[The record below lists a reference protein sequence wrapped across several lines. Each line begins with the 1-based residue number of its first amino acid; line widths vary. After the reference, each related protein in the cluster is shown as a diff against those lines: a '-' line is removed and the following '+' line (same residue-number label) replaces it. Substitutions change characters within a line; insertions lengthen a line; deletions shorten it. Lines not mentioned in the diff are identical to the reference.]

1 MMINKFTFY
10 LILLL
15 LIPFGIACSDSADGE
30 NELSEEIEMTN
41 QYYAFVELEDQNGET
56 MGKVKIELYAD
67 KTPKT
72 VQNFIDL
79 SNSGFYDGIIFHRV
93 IPGFMAQTGDP
104 DGTGSGGPGYT
115 FEDEFHP
122 SLSHDSAGILS
133 MANRGPDTN
142 GSQFFITYGPQ
153 PHLDNMHSVFGKVVE
168 GLELIEAIPPRDP
181 SMINDPSV
189 KMVGIEIT
197 ENYANSLA
205 ALLTGKTN

>member
-1 MMINKFTFY
+1 MINKFTFY

-15 LIPFGIACSDSADGE
+15 LIPFGVACSDSADGE
-30 NELSEEIEMTN
+30 NEFSEEIEMTN
-41 QYYAFVELEDQNGET
+41 QYYAIVELEDQNGEA

-133 MANRGPDTN
+133 MANRGPNTN
-142 GSQFFITYGPQ
+142 GNQFFITYGPQ

-197 ENYANSLA
+197 EN
-205 ALLTGKTN
+205 

>member
-15 LIPFGIACSDSADGE
+15 LIPLGIACSEDT
-30 NELSEEIEMTN
+30 NETNETSGGIEMAKE
-41 QYYAFVELEDQNGET
+41 YYAFIELEDQNGEV

-79 SNSGFYDGIIFHRV
+79 SNSGFYDGVIFHRV

-104 DGTGSGGPGYT
+104 DGTGTGGPGYT

-122 SLSHDSAGILS
+122 SLSHDSEGILS

-142 GSQFFITYGPQ
+142 GSQFFITYGPT

-168 GLELIEAIPPRDP
+168 GQDLIEAIPPRDP
-181 SMINDPSV
+181 SMINDPAV
-189 KMVGIEIT
+189 KMISIEIR
-197 ENYANSLA
+197 EN
-205 ALLTGKTN
+205 

>member
-79 SNSGFYDGIIFHRV
+79 SNSGFYDGIILHRV

-133 MANRGPDTN
+133 MANRGPNTN

-197 ENYANSLA
+197 EN
-205 ALLTGKTN
+205 

>member
-15 LIPFGIACSDSADGE
+15 LIPFGVACSDSGDGE

-133 MANRGPDTN
+133 MANRGPNTN

-197 ENYANSLA
+197 EN
-205 ALLTGKTN
+205 

>member
-1 MMINKFTFY
+1 MINKFTFY

-15 LIPFGIACSDSADGE
+15 LIPFGVACSDSADGE
-30 NELSEEIEMTN
+30 NEFSEEIEMTN
-41 QYYAFVELEDQNGET
+41 QYYAIVELEDQNGEA

-133 MANRGPDTN
+133 MANRGPNTN

-197 ENYANSLA
+197 EN
-205 ALLTGKTN
+205 

>member
-133 MANRGPDTN
+133 MANRGPNTN

-168 GLELIEAIPPRDP
+168 GLELIESIPPRDP

-189 KMVGIEIT
+189 KMVGIKIT
-197 ENYANSLA
+197 EN
-205 ALLTGKTN
+205 

>member
-15 LIPFGIACSDSADGE
+15 LIPLGIACSGDMNDTSG
-30 NELSEEIEMTN
+30 EIEMATE
-41 QYYAFVELEDQNGET
+41 YYAFIELEDQNGEV

-79 SNSGFYDGIIFHRV
+79 SNSGFYDGVIFHRV

-104 DGTGSGGPGYT
+104 DGTGTGGPGYT

-122 SLSHDSAGILS
+122 SLSHDSEGILS
-133 MANRGPDTN
+133 MANRGPNTN
-142 GSQFFITYGPQ
+142 GSQFFITYGPT
-153 PHLDNMHSVFGKVVE
+153 PHLDNMHSVFGKVIE
-168 GLELIEAIPPRDP
+168 GQDLINAIPPRDP
-181 SMINDPSV
+181 SMVNDPAV
-189 KMVGIEIT
+189 KMIGIEIR
-197 ENYANSLA
+197 EN
-205 ALLTGKTN
+205 

>member
-30 NELSEEIEMTN
+30 SELSEEIEMTN

-133 MANRGPDTN
+133 MANRGPNTN

-153 PHLDNMHSVFGKVVE
+153 PLS
-168 GLELIEAIPPRDP
+168 LIHI
-181 SMINDPSV
+181 
-189 KMVGIEIT
+189 
-197 ENYANSLA
+197 
-205 ALLTGKTN
+205 

>member
-1 MMINKFTFY
+1 MGSEMCIRDR
-10 LILLL
+10 L
-15 LIPFGIACSDSADGE
+15 LIPFGLACSDSADGE

-133 MANRGPDTN
+133 MANRGPNTN

-197 ENYANSLA
+197 EN
-205 ALLTGKTN
+205 

>member
-15 LIPFGIACSDSADGE
+15 LIPFGVACSDSVDGE

-133 MANRGPDTN
+133 MANRGPNTN

-197 ENYANSLA
+197 EN
-205 ALLTGKTN
+205 

>member
-10 LILLL
+10 LTLLL
-15 LIPFGIACSDSADGE
+15 LIPLGIACGE
-30 NELSEEIEMTN
+30 GTSETSGEINMAIE
-41 QYYAFVELEDQNGET
+41 YYAFIELEDENGEN

-79 SNSGFYDGIIFHRV
+79 SNSGFYDGVIFHRV

-104 DGTGSGGPGYT
+104 DGTGTGGPGYT

-122 SLSHDSAGILS
+122 SLSHDSEGILS
-133 MANRGPDTN
+133 MANRGPNTN
-142 GSQFFITYGPQ
+142 GSQFFITYGPT

-168 GLELIEAIPPRDP
+168 GQDLIQAIPPRDP
-181 SMINDPSV
+181 SMINDPAV
-189 KMVGIEIT
+189 KMISIEII
-197 ENYANSLA
+197 EN
-205 ALLTGKTN
+205 

>member
-15 LIPFGIACSDSADGE
+15 LIPFGLACSDSADGE

-197 ENYANSLA
+197 EN
-205 ALLTGKTN
+205 

>member
-15 LIPFGIACSDSADGE
+15 LIPLGIACGE
-30 NELSEEIEMTN
+30 GTNETSGEVDMAKV
-41 QYYAFVELEDQNGET
+41 YYAFIELEDQNGEN

-72 VQNFIDL
+72 VQNFVDL
-79 SNSGFYDGIIFHRV
+79 SNSGFYDGVIFHRV

-104 DGTGSGGPGYT
+104 DGTGTGGPGYT

-142 GSQFFITYGPQ
+142 GSQFFITYGPT

-168 GLELIEAIPPRDP
+168 GQDLIEAIPPRDP
-181 SMINDPSV
+181 SMINDPAV
-189 KMVGIEIT
+189 KMISIEIR
-197 ENYANSLA
+197 EN
-205 ALLTGKTN
+205 

>member
-1 MMINKFTFY
+1 MMINKLTFY

-15 LIPFGIACSDSADGE
+15 LIPIGIACGDSA
-30 NELSEEIEMTN
+30 NESSEELNMSAE
-41 QYYAFVELEDQNGET
+41 YHAFIELEDQSGEK

-133 MANRGPDTN
+133 MANRGPNTN

-168 GLELIEAIPPRDP
+168 GIELIEAIPPRDP

-189 KMVGIEIT
+189 KMVGIEIRG
-197 ENYANSLA
+197 N
-205 ALLTGKTN
+205 

>member
-15 LIPFGIACSDSADGE
+15 LIPFGLACSDSADGE

-41 QYYAFVELEDQNGET
+41 QYYAFVELEDQNGEA

-197 ENYANSLA
+197 EN
-205 ALLTGKTN
+205 

>member
-15 LIPFGIACSDSADGE
+15 LIPFGVACSDSADGE

-41 QYYAFVELEDQNGET
+41 QYYAFVELEDQNGEA

-133 MANRGPDTN
+133 MANRGPNTN

-197 ENYANSLA
+197 EN
-205 ALLTGKTN
+205 

>member
-1 MMINKFTFY
+1 MINKFTFY

-15 LIPFGIACSDSADGE
+15 LIPFGVACSDSADGE

-197 ENYANSLA
+197 EN
-205 ALLTGKTN
+205 

>member
-1 MMINKFTFY
+1 MMINKITFY

-15 LIPFGIACSDSADGE
+15 LIPLGIACSEGT
-30 NELSEEIEMTN
+30 NESSEGANETSGEIEMAKT
-41 QYYAFVELEDQNGET
+41 YAFIELESQNGEN

-72 VQNFIDL
+72 VQNFVDL
-79 SNSGFYDGIIFHRV
+79 SNSGFYDGVIFHRV

-104 DGTGSGGPGYT
+104 DGKGTGGPGYT

-142 GSQFFITYGPQ
+142 GSQFFITYGPT

-168 GLELIEAIPPRDP
+168 GQDLIEAIPPRDP
-181 SMINDPSV
+181 SMINDPAV
-189 KMVGIEIT
+189 KMISIEIR
-197 ENYANSLA
+197 EN
-205 ALLTGKTN
+205 

>member
-15 LIPFGIACSDSADGE
+15 LIPFGVACSDSEDGE
-30 NELSEEIEMTN
+30 NELSKEIEMTN
-41 QYYAFVELEDQNGET
+41 QYFAFVELEDQNGET

-133 MANRGPDTN
+133 MANRGPNTN

-197 ENYANSLA
+197 EN
-205 ALLTGKTN
+205 

>member
-1 MMINKFTFY
+1 MINKFTFY

-15 LIPFGIACSDSADGE
+15 LIPFGLACSDSADGE

-197 ENYANSLA
+197 EN
-205 ALLTGKTN
+205 

>member
-1 MMINKFTFY
+1 MMINKLTFY

-15 LIPFGIACSDSADGE
+15 LIPFGIACGDGT
-30 NELSEEIEMTN
+30 NESSEELNMSTE
-41 QYYAFVELEDQNGET
+41 YYAFIELEDQNGET

-133 MANRGPDTN
+133 MANRGPNTN

-189 KMVGIEIT
+189 KMVGIEIR
-197 ENYANSLA
+197 EN
-205 ALLTGKTN
+205 

>member
-15 LIPFGIACSDSADGE
+15 LIPFGVACNDSADGE
-30 NELSEEIEMTN
+30 NGLSEEIEMTN
-41 QYYAFVELEDQNGET
+41 QYYAIVELEDQNGET

-133 MANRGPDTN
+133 MANRGPNTN

-197 ENYANSLA
+197 EN
-205 ALLTGKTN
+205 

>member
-133 MANRGPDTN
+133 MANRGPNTN

-168 GLELIEAIPPRDP
+168 GLELIESIPPRDP

-189 KMVGIEIT
+189 KMIGIKIT
-197 ENYANSLA
+197 EN
-205 ALLTGKTN
+205 

>member
-1 MMINKFTFY
+1 MMINKLTFY

-15 LIPFGIACSDSADGE
+15 LIPFGIACGDST
-30 NELSEEIEMTN
+30 NESSEELNMSTE
-41 QYYAFVELEDQNGET
+41 YYAFIELEDQNGET

-133 MANRGPDTN
+133 MANRGPNTN

-168 GLELIEAIPPRDP
+168 GLELIEAIPPRYP
-181 SMINDPSV
+181 YMINDPSV
-189 KMVGIEIT
+189 KMVGIEIR
-197 ENYANSLA
+197 EN
-205 ALLTGKTN
+205 